1 MEIPN
6 YCGTVSKHKYVCTL
20 PKGHTG
26 KHMATVGVSR
36 ILEQWDNNI
45 TQGERIEGVSREK

>member
-45 TQGERIEGVSREK
+45 TQGERIES